1 MNCNVLGRKGSL
13 SNGGTVATF
22 VWCDCGKPRKASVV
36 DPTNILFRNSSDRS
50 PESMPYY
57 YAKSMGS

>member
-1 MNCNVLGRKGSL
+1 MNCNVFERKGSL

-22 VWCDCGKPRKASVV
+22 FWCDSGKPRKASVV

-50 PESMPYY
+50 PEGMFYY
-57 YAKSMGS
+57 YAKWMGS